1 MSTRFDYRADPESLA
16 RILLL
21 IDAFSRAPHG
31 DRELEGRVKLA
42 KLDFLM
48 RYPRH
53 LERLLTT
60 RSGAAKAL
68 ERVRSVRDSSPIDSR
83 MVRYRYGPWDPA
95 YYAILG
101 SLIGRGLVNPVPLG
115 RRSGIG
121 YRTSA
126 QGARLAEQLRDDGA
140 FEELDQRARDLR
152 RHFDLTG
159 TALKA
164 MLYQLPEVSD
174 SRWREEIE

>member
-1 MSTRFDYRADPESLA
+1 MSARFDYRADPESVA

-21 IDAFSRAPHG
+21 IDAFSRAAHG

-53 LERLLTT
+53 LETLLVT
-60 RSGAAKAL
+60 RSGTAKAL
-68 ERVRSVRDSSPIDSR
+68 DRVRSIRDSAPVESR

-95 YYAILG
+95 YYAVLG
-101 SLIGRGLVNPVPLG
+101 SLIGRGLVIPVPLG
-115 RRSGIG
+115 LRSGIG
-121 YRTSA
+121 YRTSKE
-126 QGARLAEQLRDDGA
+126 GARLAERLREDGA
-140 FEELDQRARDLR
+140 FQELDERAHDLR

-159 TALKA
+159 TALKT
-164 MLYQLPEVSD
+164 MLYRLPEVSD